1 MIDLDPEK
9 AAADKLARAKHTIA
23 VGRLRQ
29 QWVREGYDPRRHL
42 DLAMAQ
48 GDGNVLIFMA
58 HREREGR
65 DRTYNFAVWLA
76 WHDLVEAIRIPRIDP
91 EAMMQEAAMSQFPAS
106 NEGQNITK
114 NITAGALA

>member
-42 DLAMAQ
+42 DLATAE
-48 GDGNVLIFMA
+48 GDRSVLAFMV
-58 HREREGR
+58 RTER
-65 DRTYNFAVWLA
+65 DRGQKSANFACWLA
-76 WHDLVEAIRIPRIDP
+76 MYDIFD
-91 EAMMQEAAMSQFPAS
+91 AMGARRSDVTEHTFFALYS
-106 NEGQNITK
+106 NEEEEKINE
-114 NITAGALA
+114 GAN